1 MAPLPKVV
9 VVAKNEGGKEIGGS
23 NHYCTICRAPVSP
36 THPGKSMAPPAV
48 PLIQSL
54 DGLTSPF
61 FLHYSA

>member
-1 MAPLPKVV
+1 
-9 VVAKNEGGKEIGGS
+9 
-23 NHYCTICRAPVSP
+23 
-36 THPGKSMAPPAV
+36 MAPPAV